1 MKLTKDIL
9 KEIILEVISEQEDE
23 DENEKEQM
31 PQQGGDTAKKIKT
44 DIADNPF
51 EDEEKEKNESLIL
64 KIKEELKKY
73 EI

>member
-9 KEIILEVISEQEDE
+9 KEIILEVISEQ
-23 DENEKEQM
+23 
-31 PQQGGDTAKKIKT
+31 
-44 DIADNPF
+44 

>member
-9 KEIILEVISEQEDE
+9 KEIILEVLSEQEDE
-23 DENEKEQM
+23 DEDEKEQM
-31 PQQGGDTAKKIKT
+31 PQQGDTAKKIKM
-44 DIADNPF
+44 DITDNPF
-51 EDEEKEKNESLIL
+51 EDEDEEANESLIL